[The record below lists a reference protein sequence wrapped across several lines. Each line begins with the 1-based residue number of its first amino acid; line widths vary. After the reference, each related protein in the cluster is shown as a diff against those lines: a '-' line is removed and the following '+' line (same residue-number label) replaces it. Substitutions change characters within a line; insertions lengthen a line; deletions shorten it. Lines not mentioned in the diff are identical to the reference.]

1 MDTREFGNVIIHRK
15 DNSTGGEAILYAH
28 GSFDKG
34 SKVVALPGK
43 VAMYFYSFHGSAST
57 DHAVKS
63 LTKTGKPADTDNE
76 NGLVEF
82 SEAKTFLRM
91 GSGKVIS
98 IAGCGAEVRNYN
110 LSYNEKSLPHL
121 DSIKTAWE
129 SGLHNH
135 DLILVKEGASIKLAD
150 VFKVIT
156 ENNLEYNKV
165 HFTACRSPSR
175 GNDFDQQKPYPY

>member
-1 MDTREFGNVIIHRK
+1 MKTREFGNVIIHKK

-43 VAMYFYSFHGSAST
+43 AAMYFYSFHGSAST

-63 LTKTGKPADTDNE
+63 LTKTGKPADEDNE
-76 NGLVEF
+76 NELVTF
-82 SEAKTFLRM
+82 SEAKKFLRM
-91 GSGKVIS
+91 GSGKAIS

-110 LSYNEKSLPHL
+110 LSYNEKGGPHL
-121 DSIKTAWE
+121 DNIKTAWE
-129 SGLHNH
+129 GGLHAH
-135 DLILVKEGASIKLAD
+135 DLILVKEGANIKLAD

-156 ENNLEYNKV
+156 ENKLKYTRI